1 VISIVAKEAR
11 AHKRK
16 RVLWGAILDQDGRTW
31 ECKVADVS
39 PGGAKIRI
47 DERLTIDSTVVL
59 TIEGI
64 GSFPGEVR
72 WQNEDFAGIRFVED
86 AGVVED
92 RLQRIFRTKEM

>member
-1 VISIVAKEAR
+1 VQS
-11 AHKRK
+11 
-16 RVLWGAILDQDGRTW
+16 GRRFSRR
-31 ECKVADVS
+31 CQNQ
-39 PGGAKIRI
+39 I

-86 AGVVED
+86 AAVVEE

>member
-1 VISIVAKEAR
+1 LAVQS
-11 AHKRK
+11 
-16 RVLWGAILDQDGRTW
+16 GRRFSRR
-31 ECKVADVS
+31 CQNQ
-39 PGGAKIRI
+39 I

-86 AGVVED
+86 AAVVEE